1 MKNLAQLNEDNIVIN
16 IIIAN
21 DDFNPEGFV
30 EYTDSN
36 PAIIGGDLVDGFF
49 YSPQPFPSWTRS
61 EGIWISPKPYPEDG
75 LAYEWNES
83 TQEWDELNGIS

>member
-1 MKNLAQLNEDNIVIN
+1 MKNLAQLNEENIVIN

-30 EYTDSN
+30 EYSDEN

-49 YSPQPFPSWTRS
+49 YYPQPYESWTRLN
-61 EGIWISPKPYPEDG
+61 GLWISPIPYPEDG
-75 LAYEWNES
+75 LSYEWNES
-83 TQEWDELNGIS
+83 TQEWNEINGIS